1 MTARANDAGGL
12 DARSLRDEIEQLRSQ
27 LAEAN
32 EAAAQNTRT
41 LKEEIEQ
48 LRTGIERE
56 RSKRFVN
63 RVVEAA
69 QRTQPLR
76 DEIEQLRS
84 QLEEANEAVG
94 QDRGRLEEN
103 IKHLSA
109 ELQRERER
117 GFFRK
122 LFGLGPRPSEDTEQ
136 FREKMRGRLAVRLV
150 WALLAVVVGTFAY
163 LWFSNLSPTELNNV
177 VPMVGTTLLTP
188 LVGLIGAVMGFYY
201 GGQTAVQAASQ
212 TAEATRTA
220 AQAATTVQSAT
231 AAQITAQTAAQKATT
246 SPQSAD
252 AARTAADMYA
262 QTAAQ
267 MTNGANGTNRPLGS
281 STVRSQT
288 QLRRGGRSSNSP

>member
-12 DARSLRDEIEQLRSQ
+12 DARSLREEIEQLRSQ

-76 DEIEQLRS
+76 EEIEQLRS

-103 IKHLSA
+103 IEHLSA
-109 ELQRERER
+109 ELQQERER

-122 LFGLGPRPSEDTEQ
+122 LFGLGPRLSEDTEQ

-188 LVGLIGAVMGFYY
+188 LVGLVGAVMGFYY

-212 TAEATRTA
+212 TAE
-220 AQAATTVQSAT
+220 
-231 AAQITAQTAAQKATT
+231 
-246 SPQSAD
+246 

-281 STVRSQT
+281 STVRSQN
-288 QLRRGGRSSNSP
+288 QPRRGGTSSNSH

>member
-12 DARSLRDEIEQLRSQ
+12 DARSLRE
-27 LAEAN
+27 
-32 EAAAQNTRT
+32 
-41 LKEEIEQ
+41 
-48 LRTGIERE
+48 
-56 RSKRFVN
+56 
-63 RVVEAA
+63 
-69 QRTQPLR
+69 
-76 DEIEQLRS
+76 EIEQLRS

-103 IKHLSA
+103 IEHLSA

-201 GGQTAVQAASQ
+201 GGQTAVQVAS
-212 TAEATRTA
+212 
-220 AQAATTVQSAT
+220 
-231 AAQITAQTAAQKATT
+231 
-246 SPQSAD
+246 
-252 AARTAADMYA
+252 
-262 QTAAQ
+262 
-267 MTNGANGTNRPLGS
+267 
-281 STVRSQT
+281 
-288 QLRRGGRSSNSP
+288 